1 MENQHDLYI
10 FLKNKAL
17 VFLSIREHSELELS
31 RKLLSSVRDYL
42 TRSHSDIVSPLA
54 GEIDQQ
60 AAGRLGREGEIIQ
73 DLLQELISKNY
84 LSNTRY
90 AEAYILSRARK
101 GYGPN
106 YIKQA
111 LRQEGLS
118 QDLIQQVLNNLEESN
133 PEINWAEISLKI
145 LNKKFKNLDLK
156 DYKNWQ
162 KAQRFLYSRGFN
174 PECIKTLCKLY

>member
-1 MENQHDLYI
+1 MEGAQDLYV

-31 RKLLSSVRDYL
+31 RKLLSSARDG
-42 TRSHSDIVSPLA
+42 SDKFLI
-54 GEIDQQ
+54 QK
-60 AAGRLGREGEIIQ
+60 IIQ
-73 DLLQELISKNY
+73 DLVQELVSKNY

-111 LRQEGLS
+111 LRQAGLS
-118 QDLIQQVLNNLEESN
+118 QDLIHEVLEKLESSD
-133 PEINWAEISLKI
+133 INWTEIGLEVLKA
-145 LNKKFKNLDLK
+145 KFKNTDLS
-156 DYKNWQ
+156 DYKNRQ
-162 KAQRFLYSRGFN
+162 KCQ
-174 PECIKTLCKLY
+174 

>member
-1 MENQHDLYI
+1 M
-10 FLKNKAL
+10 
-17 VFLSIREHSELELS
+17 REHSELELYKKLMMSARDFLIQASPDFLS
-31 RKLLSSVRDYL
+31 RLG
-42 TRSHSDIVSPLA
+42 
-54 GEIDQQ
+54 GEENPK
-60 AAGRLGREGEIIQ
+60 GREGAVIK

-90 AEAYILSRARK
+90 AEVYILSRARK

-118 QDLIQQVLNNLEESN
+118 PDLIQQVLNHLEDNN
-133 PEINWAEISLKI
+133 PEINWAEISVKI

-156 DYKNWQ
+156 DYKNFQ
-162 KAQRFLYSRGFN
+162 KAQRFLYSRGFSAD
-174 PECIKTLCKLY
+174 CLRDSLSD